1 MVSVGSGDLRFR
13 QSYKLELEAKEAELA
28 ALKRMNDTGNP
39 LEASVRPEDL
49 KPRGKLLKDAYELTW
64 RLYWSQ
70 DRSSKT
76 HQVNARQVFRLIPEG
91 LELTV
96 ITPELV
102 LDAIEEWEDMG
113 NSGSTVNRK
122 ISNLRMMLKTA
133 RDQGWIQSV
142 PKLPMRTEGKH
153 RIRWMNE
160 TEELKVLAA
169 CSHLGLDELYDFICT
184 AIDTGFRRGELLGL
198 QPSDFINGNLHL
210 HDGETKSGK
219 GRSVPVTKRVAAIL
233 SRRDDQRKVF
243 SLTESSLRR
252 QWGILKDYL
261 GLNDDTQ
268 FIVHMLRHTCAS
280 RLVQRGVPL
289 AVVKSWMGHANIETT
304 LRYAHLAPDSLMI
317 GRDALEQVKST
328 PALRVVNG

>member
-13 QSYKLELEAKEAELA
+13 QSYKLELDAKEAELA
-28 ALKRMNDTGNP
+28 ALKRMDATGNP
-39 LEASVRPEDL
+39 LEASVRHEDT
-49 KPRGKLLKDAYELTW
+49 KPRGKLLKDAYELTL

-70 DRSSKT
+70 DRSLKT
-76 HQVNARQVFRLIPEG
+76 HKVNAREVFRLIPEG
-91 LELTV
+91 LELTD

-102 LDAIEEWEDMG
+102 LDAIEEWEDRG

-142 PKLPMRTEGKH
+142 PKLPMRNEGKH

-160 TEELKVLAA
+160 AEELRVLTA
-169 CSHLGLDELYDFICT
+169 CSHLGLEELRDLVCV
-184 AIDTGFRRGELLGL
+184 AVDTGFRRGEMLGL

-233 SRRDDQRKVF
+233 NRKEGSRKVF
-243 SLTESSLRR
+243 SFSESSLRR

-261 GLNDDTQ
+261 GLSDDNQ

-289 AVVKSWMGHANIETT
+289 AVVKEWMGHANIATT

-317 GRDALEQVKST
+317 GRDALEQVN
-328 PALRVVNG
+328 PVRELRIVAA

>member
-13 QSYKLELEAKEAELA
+13 QSYKLELDAKEAELA
-28 ALKRMNDTGNP
+28 ALKRMDATGNP
-39 LEASVRPEDL
+39 LEASVRPEDT
-49 KPRGKLLKDAYELTW
+49 KPRGKLLKDAYELTL

-70 DRSSKT
+70 DRSLKT
-76 HQVNARQVFRLIPEG
+76 HKVNAREVFRLIPEG
-91 LELTV
+91 LELTD

-102 LDAIEEWEDMG
+102 LDAIEEWEDRG

-142 PKLPMRTEGKH
+142 PKLPMRNEGKH

-160 TEELKVLAA
+160 AEELRVLTA
-169 CSHLGLDELYDFICT
+169 CTHLGLDELRDLVCV
-184 AIDTGFRRGELLGL
+184 AVDTGFRRGEMLGL

-219 GRSVPVTKRVAAIL
+219 ARSVPVTKRVAAIL
-233 SRRDDQRKVF
+233 NRRENSRKVF
-243 SLTESSLRR
+243 SFSESSLRR

-261 GLNDDTQ
+261 GLSDDNQ

-289 AVVKSWMGHANIETT
+289 AVVKEWMGHANIATT

-317 GRDALEQVKST
+317 GRDALEQVKRT
-328 PALRVVNG
+328 PELMVVNG